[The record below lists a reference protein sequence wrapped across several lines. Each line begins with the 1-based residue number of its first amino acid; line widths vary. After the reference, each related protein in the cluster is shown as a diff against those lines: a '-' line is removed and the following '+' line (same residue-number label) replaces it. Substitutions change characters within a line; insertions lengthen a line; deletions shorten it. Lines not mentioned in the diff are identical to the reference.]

1 MRRICA
7 SSPGIELKMTIV
19 IGTRSHC
26 ATSMTLRNL
35 VYSEGLFGTRYI
47 ENDAEKM
54 RPNIASVRN
63 VRAADGRVYGRTVEM
78 NASRPIKSGRHP
90 TAKRM
95 SGWVG
100 SDQSPSI

>member
-7 SSPGIELKMTIV
+7 SSPGIELKMTMV

-63 VRAADGRVYGRTVEM
+63 VRATDGRLYESTVAL
-78 NASRPIKSGRHP
+78 NASPPIKSGSHP

-95 SGWVG
+95 SVWVA
-100 SDQSPSI
+100 SDQNPSI